1 MLAELA
7 GSAALG
13 GGERYLEVLFEGLD
27 RARYEPVLICP
38 EAGPFVRAMR
48 DRGIPTSV
56 VRLAPLINPS
66 ALVRLA
72 SLLSRHKVG
81 VLQTHGARSNFYGA
95 VAGRLAG
102 VPVII
107 ATVHNALGDYE
118 VNSLR
123 RRVYAAAL
131 RRALR
136 LVDRVVCVSEA
147 LRQDTQQSL
156 GVPSER
162 VVTIY
167 NGLDPSRFGRGGDTR
182 AIRDELGIGDGP
194 MLLAVGRLTEQK
206 GHRYLLEALP
216 ALLREWPG
224 LRCVIVGEGELRVEL
239 LALAA
244 GLGVGHACI
253 FTGARSDIPDLLRV
267 ADLVVLPSVS
277 EGFPFTLLEAL
288 AASKPVLASRIE
300 GVTELIRDGQT
311 GSLVPPRAPAILA
324 EAARALLRNPDRAR
338 ALGAAGERL
347 VRERF
352 TADAMVSQTMAVFE
366 SSWQGKAPRV
376 EDRVYGSA

>member
-1 MLAELA
+1 
-7 GSAALG
+7 
-13 GGERYLEVLFEGLD
+13 VLFEGID
-27 RARYEPVLICP
+27 RARYEPLLICP
-38 EAGPFVRAMR
+38 EPGPFVGTMR
-48 DRGIPTSV
+48 DRGITTAV
-56 VRLAPLINPS
+56 VRLAPLINPM

-72 SLLSRHKVG
+72 SLLARHKVG

-118 VNSLR
+118 ISPLR
-123 RRVYAAAL
+123 RGIYAAAL

-147 LRQDTQQSL
+147 LRQDTQRSL

-162 VVTIY
+162 VATIY
-167 NGLDPSRFGRGGDTR
+167 NGLDPTRFRRARDSR
-182 AIRDELGIGDGP
+182 AIRAELRIGDGP

-216 ALLREWPG
+216 ALLGEWPG
-224 LRCVIVGEGELRVEL
+224 LRCVIVGDGELRVEL
-239 LALAA
+239 PEVAA
-244 GLGVGHACI
+244 RLGVAHACS
-253 FTGARSDIPDLLRV
+253 FTGARPDIPDLLAA
-267 ADLVVLPSVS
+267 ADLAVLPSVS
-277 EGFPFTLLEAL
+277 EGFPFILLEAL
-288 AASKPVLASRIE
+288 AASKPVVASRIE

-311 GSLVPPRAPAILA
+311 GSLVPPRDPAALA

-338 ALGAAGERL
+338 ALAAAGERL

-352 TADAMVSQTMAVFE
+352 TADAMVSQTVAVFE
-366 SSWQGKAPRV
+366 SSWQGKAPTV
-376 EDRVYGSA
+376 ERRVYGPA